1 LGTVNK
7 DTLDH
12 VSFSIDLL
20 NLSGKLGG
28 NESSGDGIAPDAI
41 EKVEDALRAAGVR
54 EPLKKTK

>member
-1 LGTVNK
+1 VNK